1 MWWTCCYTFEPPP
14 EHTGRVTVRTRP
26 KTVQPRRAYSC
37 HNGVNNPGSQC
48 IRLISLI
55 TCISLWGLDTPPLI
69 KMMDGGIRGMLS
81 PVPNLFLFRKVLI
94 REHLGEW
101 RGGGELGYL
110 GESRGGEGRRG
121 EEGESRPHSCH
132 CWTMITTLLNYTGM
146 IFNCSCIC

>member
-1 MWWTCCYTFEPPP
+1 MSWTCRYTFEPPPHP

-26 KTVQPRRAYSC
+26 KTVQPCRAYSC

-55 TCISLWGLDTPPLI
+55 TCISLWGPDTPPLI

-94 REHLGEW
+94 REHLGECRGEGSSDIW
-101 RGGGELGYL
+101 ERAGEEGGGEGIQTPQL
-110 GESRGGEGRRG
+110 S
-121 EEGESRPHSCH
+121 
-132 CWTMITTLLNYTGM
+132 LLNHYNNITEVY
-146 IFNCSCIC
+146 